1 MSSYFQLIYFQQQ
14 TKENISSLNTNLS
27 NTKVTLQQ
35 VQDQVS
41 FSYQNLTSIMASQN
55 SIVQEQ
61 LLNISKMEGPQ
72 VCHMLN

>member
-27 NTKVTLQQ
+27 NTKVTLQL

-55 SIVQEQ
+55 SIVHEQ